1 MRVFRQVTLGKV
13 LKVIVVMRS
22 LFIDRTIV
30 KGYSE
35 NVYTEDGKV
44 SACGLPFGFSFGFCA
59 PGEYRRVPDE
69 GRGGGGPQ
77 AEACQCGAGALYEN
91 WPPPTPPPPASS
103 SGFRLFL
110 SARCPWLN
118 F

>member
-59 PGEYRRVPDE
+59 PGEYRGVPDE
-69 GRGGGGPQ
+69 GRGGGRPQ
-77 AEACQCGAGALYEN
+77 AEACQCGALRKPS
-91 WPPPTPPPPASS
+91 PPLRPSPTSS
-103 SGFRLFL
+103 SGFCF
-110 SARCPWLN
+110 SFQPDAHS
-118 F
+118 

>member
-1 MRVFRQVTLGKV
+1 MTACSGVVFMSAHVCWQVTLGKV

-44 SACGLPFGFSFGFCA
+44 GGRAATGLPSVWSG
-59 PGEYRRVPDE
+59 PGPMWRSSHTRRGRGDRTRPCP
-69 GRGGGGPQ
+69 RGGGAAQPPRPPQ
-77 AEACQCGAGALYEN
+77 APVLAETLG
-91 WPPPTPPPPASS
+91 
-103 SGFRLFL
+103 
-110 SARCPWLN
+110 
-118 F
+118 

>member
-44 SACGLPFGFSFGFCA
+44 SSACGLPFGFSFGFCA

-69 GRGGGGPQ
+69 GRGGGLPVRRWS
-77 AEACQCGAGALYEN
+77 ALRKPA
-91 WPPPTPPPPASS
+91 PPLRPPPASS

>member
-1 MRVFRQVTLGKV
+1 MVFMFAHVFWQVTLGKV

-44 SACGLPFGFSFGFCA
+44 
-59 PGEYRRVPDE
+59 
-69 GRGGGGPQ
+69 GGQPLV
-77 AEACQCGAGALYEN
+77 CF
-91 WPPPTPPPPASS
+91 P
-103 SGFRLFL
+103 FL
-110 SARCPWLN
+110 SASRGKCGGARRAA
-118 F
+118 